1 MKKIKG
7 LDFVCTCF
15 ACPEQYD
22 VYDYKEKIV
31 GYVRLRYGNLT
42 CKYPDIG
49 GELIYEA
56 SIGDGLCGRFE
67 SDKQRMNHLNKIAV
81 KIIKKMIQEKEVEE
95 DEED

>member
-22 VYDYKEKIV
+22 VYDENGNIV

-56 SIGDGLCGRFE
+56 SIGGGLCGRFE
-67 SDKQRMNHLNKIAV
+67 SDEQREEHLNNIAV
-81 KIIKKMIQEKEVEE
+81 RIIKKMNQEIEVEE
-95 DEED
+95 DEM